1 VKENNGIEKRT
12 KEAGTK
18 VPQIMKLVE
27 IIQGGMGVA
36 ISDWRLAQA
45 VSLQGQ
51 LGVVSGTGIHQV
63 MIGRLMEGDIG
74 GHVRRAL
81 SQFPFQEP
89 VQRILEKYFIPE
101 GKDEDTPYKRPP
113 MWTLKPPI
121 ELNEIT
127 VIANFVEVFLAKE
140 GHENPVGINLLEK
153 LQMPSMA
160 SLYGA
165 MLAGVDYVIMG
176 AGIPLQIPG
185 ILDRLKNHKDVSY
198 RVDVVDADREDDFRV
213 HFDPQ
218 AIFEGAAE
226 KLKNLPRPN
235 FLPIISS
242 VVLAKTLIRR
252 ATGKVDGFVVE
263 GHIAGGHNAPPRGAM
278 HLNDEGEPIFGEK
291 DTPDLE
297 KIKELGLPFWLAG
310 GYDSPQN
317 LREAKEAGAA
327 GIQVGTAF
335 AFCEESGMNE
345 DEKQRVIR
353 KVVDEDAVVLT
364 DPFVSPTGYPFK
376 VVQLEG
382 TMSDPEVY
390 AQRER
395 LCDVG
400 LLRTLYKK
408 EDGTIGYR
416 CPAEPADQYIQ
427 KGGDPEDLEGRGC
440 LCNNL
445 GASAGFPQHRKDG
458 YVEQPLITSGKGL
471 PALGQFF
478 RPGERSYTAKDVID
492 YLTGRR

>member
-1 VKENNGIEKRT
+1 MCHKL
-12 KEAGTK
+12 
-18 VPQIMKLVE
+18 MKLVE

-45 VSLQGQ
+45 VSMQGQ

-63 MIGRLMEGDIG
+63 LIGRLMDGDLE

-81 SQFPFQEP
+81 EYFPFQEP
-89 VQRILEKYFIPE
+89 VQRILEKYFIPG
-101 GKDEDTPYKRPP
+101 GKETTLPYKRPS
-113 MWTLKPPI
+113 MWTLKPPK
-121 ELNEIT
+121 ELNELT

-153 LQMPSMA
+153 LQMPTMA

-185 ILDRLKNHKDVSY
+185 ILDRLKNHEKVSY
-198 RVDVVDADREDDFRV
+198 RVDVLGADRQDDFRL

-218 AIFEGAAE
+218 AIFADAAE
-226 KLKNLPRPN
+226 KIRNIPRPN

-263 GHIAGGHNAPPRGAM
+263 GHIAGGHNAPPRGKM
-278 HLNDEGEPIFGEK
+278 HLNEEGEPIFGEK

-297 KIKELGLPFWLAG
+297 KIKDLGLPFWLAG
-310 GYDSPQN
+310 GYDNPQK
-317 LREAKEAGAA
+317 LEEAKEAGAA

-335 AFCEESGMNE
+335 AFCEESGME
-345 DEKQRVIR
+345 ESAKQRVIQ
-353 KVVDEDAVVLT
+353 KVVDEEAVVLT
-364 DPFVSPTGYPFK
+364 DAFVSPTGYPFK
-376 VVQLEG
+376 VVQIEG

-390 AQRER
+390 EQRTR

-400 LLRTLYKK
+400 LLRSLYKK
-408 EDGTIGYR
+408 DDDTIGYR
-416 CPAEPADQYIQ
+416 CPAEPADQYLK
-427 KGGDPEDLEGRGC
+427 KGGQPEDLEGRGC

-445 GASAGFPQHRKDG
+445 GASAGFPQTRPDG
-458 YVEQPLITSGKGL
+458 YVEPPLVTSGKGL

-478 RPGERSYTAKDVID
+478 RPGQRSYTAKDVID
-492 YLTGRR
+492 YLTGKR